1 MKTYKEEEVS
11 KLIHDVKNPLTSIIS
26 FSEMLLEDDSLSQEE
41 RSELLQIIYEEAKR
55 ISDIL
60 NAFREKKEVVK
71 KKEEIKTNEEETG
84 SVPSQG
90 KAKILVVDDDGSIRR
105 VIRMDLEKAGY
116 IVYTAYNG
124 IEGLEMVKEVEPD
137 LIISDIEMPKMDG
150 VEFYEKL
157 RAEDTSIPFIFL
169 TGSSDEERKIS
180 VLKLGVDGYLTKPF
194 SKKELI
200 VRVESL
206 LEKAKKITQNIYVDA
221 LTKVYNRKF
230 INEKLPA
237 KIEKA
242 IDTFTPLSVAM
253 CDIDHFKKIN
263 DVYGHQAGDMV
274 LSFLGSFLKTH
285 VRGNDIV
292 ARYGGEEFLI
302 LLEGIEKKDA
312 YNVMERLRETLSKE
326 EIDIDNGRKIKITIS
341 IGISSFPDDGSTL
354 KELIEASD
362 IALYKA
368 KNGGRNRVI
377 LAENTKKEDTNG

>member
-41 RSELLQIIYEEAKR
+41 RSELLQIIYEEAKK

-60 NAFREKKEVVK
+60 NAFKEKKEVVK

-84 SVPSQG
+84 FVPSQG

-206 LEKAKKITQNIYVDA
+206 LEKAKKINQNIYVDA
-221 LTKVYNRKF
+221 LPKVYNRKF
-230 INEKLPA
+230 LNEKLPA

-274 LSFLGSFLKTH
+274 LSFLGNFLKTH

-302 LLEGIEKKDA
+302 LLEGIGKKDA
-312 YNVMERLRETLSKE
+312 YNVMERLREALSKE

-368 KNGGRNRVI
+368 KNEGRNRVI

>member
-84 SVPSQG
+84 FVPSQG

-157 RAEDTSIPFIFL
+157 RTEDTSIPFIFL

-274 LSFLGSFLKTH
+274 LSFLGNFLKTH

>member
-84 SVPSQG
+84 FVPSQG

-274 LSFLGSFLKTH
+274 LSFLGNFLKTH

>member
-41 RSELLQIIYEEAKR
+41 RSELLQIIYEEAKK

-60 NAFREKKEVVK
+60 NAFKEKKEVVK

-84 SVPSQG
+84 FVPSQG

-274 LSFLGSFLKTH
+274 LSFLGNFLKTH

-302 LLEGIEKKDA
+302 LLEGIGKKDA
-312 YNVMERLRETLSKE
+312 YNVMERLREALSKE